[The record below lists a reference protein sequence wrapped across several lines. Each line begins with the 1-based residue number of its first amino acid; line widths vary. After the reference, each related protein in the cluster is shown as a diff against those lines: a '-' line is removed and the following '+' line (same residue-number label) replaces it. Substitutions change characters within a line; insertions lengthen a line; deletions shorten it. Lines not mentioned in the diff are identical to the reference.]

1 MPQYFH
7 SKMKLIL
14 ITTPHYFV
22 EEDQIITNLFDEG
35 LDVLHLRKPDTPAV
49 YAERLLTLIPEKY
62 RKRIVVH
69 DHFYLKNEYK
79 LKGIHLSSRNP
90 IVPDNYSGHISASC
104 HTLEEVEA
112 DKKNCDYVFLSPIFD
127 SISKPGYCSAFTP
140 EIIREA
146 SRKGIIDKK
155 VMALGG
161 VDDSNILRVKDFGF
175 GGAAVMGCLWNKFNP
190 STYNNYQALIA
201 YFRKLRDL
209 AD

>member
-1 MPQYFH
+1 
-7 SKMKLIL
+7 MKLIL

-35 LDVLHLRKPDTPAV
+35 LDVLHLRKPDTASV

-62 RKRIVVH
+62 RKRIVMH

-90 IVPDNYSGHISASC
+90 IVPDNYSGHVSASC

-127 SISKPGYCSAFTP
+127 SISKPGYNSAFTP
-140 EIIREA
+140 ETIREA
-146 SRKGIIDKK
+146 TRTTFVASLFEFSSCR
-155 VMALGG
+155 
-161 VDDSNILRVKDFGF
+161 
-175 GGAAVMGCLWNKFNP
+175 
-190 STYNNYQALIA
+190 T
-201 YFRKLRDL
+201 
-209 AD
+209 

>member
-1 MPQYFH
+1 
-7 SKMKLIL
+7 MKLIL
-14 ITTPHYFV
+14 ITTPQYFV

-35 LDVLHLRKPDTPAV
+35 LDVLHLRKPDTASA

-79 LKGIHLSSRNP
+79 LKGIHLSHRNP
-90 IVPDNYSGHISASC
+90 IIPDNYTGHISASC

-127 SISKPGYCSAFTP
+127 SISKQGYHSAFTA
-140 EIIREA
+140 ETIREA
-146 SRKGIIDKK
+146 ARKGIIDKK
-155 VMALGG
+155 VIALGG
-161 VDDSNILRVKDFGF
+161 VDEDNILRVKDFGF
-175 GGAAVMGCLWNKFNP
+175 GGAAIMGAIWNKFDP
-190 STYNNYQALIA
+190 ATDTNYQGLIDS
-201 YFRKLRDL
+201 FRRIRNL